1 MQTRPC
7 MGLYQCAR
15 TQTSVGKKKKKKKKF
30 ISKTHEFQ
38 REIRTCGQWIADTLY
53 TQQQP
58 TSSGFKWC
66 PFWGNNDFVSVQ
78 HMFVLHQNYK
88 NKNSVQSNKQPCTE
102 SNKCYLC
109 RSWYILGL
117 SICVLIQSVI
127 TEGIWLCCE
136 WGPHAHKTPTLTTNA
151 SKLFS

>member
-1 MQTRPC
+1 M
-7 MGLYQCAR
+7 
-15 TQTSVGKKKKKKKKF
+15 
-30 ISKTHEFQ
+30 
-38 REIRTCGQWIADTLY
+38 
-53 TQQQP
+53 
-58 TSSGFKWC
+58 
-66 PFWGNNDFVSVQ
+66 Q

-88 NKNSVQSNKQPCTE
+88 NKNSAQSNKQPCTE

-136 WGPHAHKTPTLTTNA
+136 WGPHAHKHLRWQHMPQSYFLRVVNLITSVTSDLHSHMASSPISWHHKPFANRKTLCQPQQSPLSKQALDNVWLTDQLSECWAAA
-151 SKLFS
+151 SVFP